1 MSRNRAVRKTR
12 IPQEKN
18 LINKTVLIPV
28 MILVIGSTLMLIWSL
43 NQTKSS
49 IEAIRMIRPYIR
61 SDGTVNDFQGVVGVK
76 TEKDIRFYYDD
87 DKENGRVKI
96 DYGKIPITCSW
107 KEFKTKEFQDML
119 ATISISAKQYKDGR
133 VILMWCGKK
142 IERYVD

>member
-28 MILVIGSTLMLIWSL
+28 MILVIGSMLMLIWSL
-43 NQTKSS
+43 TQTKSS

-133 VILMWCGKK
+133 VILTWCGKK

>member
-28 MILVIGSTLMLIWSL
+28 MILVIGSMLMLIWSL

-133 VILMWCGKK
+133 VMWCGKK

>member
-18 LINKTVLIPV
+18 LINKT
-28 MILVIGSTLMLIWSL
+28 ILVPIIILIIGSMLMLIWSL

-133 VILMWCGKK
+133 VILTWCGKK